1 MKVLLVNP
9 PRSPH
14 NALRD
19 HAPEAV
25 RRFVHTRLVGPPLGL
40 LTVAV
45 AAREEADVTFL
56 DLKGEYDLRPESPPV
71 FEWMVAWLRDHPA
84 DVVGVTFIASEHP
97 AGMEVFRAARSVDP
111 DILTVAGGLHPTL
124 CPEDY
129 DHPDVDVLIP
139 GDGALVFRDLL
150 RSLRTRGRTAD
161 VPGVRFRRSG
171 RLQPMPGPPP
181 PVDPA
186 GRDFLVPDRS
196 YLRPWMASYT
206 VGGDPRPV
214 TYLYTSL
221 GCTSRCSFCSIWPQ
235 RQGGYFLRSIDSIV
249 EEMRLLDE
257 YEVVRL
263 ADANTVVD
271 IPWTH
276 ALLDR
281 IEAEGIRKALV
292 MDIRLDTAAR
302 HPDLIGRL
310 ARAGLR
316 VVITG
321 VESPRPE
328 DLRRYQKA
336 LTPDHITEGL
346 RVFADHGI
354 LLRANYVVDPDWDL
368 PDFQALAEFAAAH
381 QTAYAGYT
389 VLTPMPGTALHRQ
402 MRDRIVDFDLA
413 RYNFFNCVLRTRLPL
428 DRFYRET
435 GALWGIRAGEH
446 VIS

>member
-9 PRSPH
+9 PRSPC

-19 HAPEAV
+19 HAPEEV

-45 AAREEADVTFL
+45 AAREEADVAFL

-71 FEWMVAWLRDHPA
+71 FDWMVAYLRDHPA

-97 AGMEVFRAARSVDP
+97 AGMEIFRAARFVDP
-111 DILTVAGGLHPTL
+111 DILTVAGGIHPTL
-124 CPEDY
+124 CPGDY

-139 GDGALVFRDLL
+139 GDGALVFRDML
-150 RSLRTRGRTAD
+150 RSLRERGRTAD
-161 VPGVRFRRSG
+161 LPGVRFRRSG
-171 RLQPMPGPPP
+171 RLQPMPAPPP
-181 PVDPA
+181 PLEPA

-196 YLRPWMASYT
+196 YLRPWMDSYT

-235 RQGGYFLRSIDSIV
+235 RRGGYFLRSIDSIV
-249 EEMRLLDE
+249 SEMRLLDE
-257 YEVVRL
+257 YEVVRF

-281 IEAEGIRKALV
+281 LEAEGIRKTLV

-328 DLRRYQKA
+328 DLRRYRKS
-336 LTPDHITEGL
+336 LTPDHIAEGL

-368 PDFQALAEFAAAH
+368 PEFHALAEFASAH

-389 VLTPMPGTALHRQ
+389 VLTPMPGTALHRR

-428 DRFYRET
+428 DRFYREA
-435 GALWGIRAGEH
+435 GSLWGIRAGTH